1 MPRSTVRLVGLKAD
15 GSSRRGLQIEGKE
28 VDKMASNR
36 WDTGIEIR
44 LAKVSCFQGASD
56 YGCTPRRHTLNPRNE
71 GVKLSDSG
79 DAWRQAP
86 LQGQQRGNCNS
97 SPFQMRTLRYSLRRV
112 SPLDSVNLITQRS
125 VVQIHPPQP

>member
-1 MPRSTVRLVGLKAD
+1 
-15 GSSRRGLQIEGKE
+15 

-112 SPLDSVNLITQRS
+112 SPLDSVNGGTHNPKVGGS
-125 VVQIHPPQP
+125 NPPPATNPKLHNSNHLKVIR